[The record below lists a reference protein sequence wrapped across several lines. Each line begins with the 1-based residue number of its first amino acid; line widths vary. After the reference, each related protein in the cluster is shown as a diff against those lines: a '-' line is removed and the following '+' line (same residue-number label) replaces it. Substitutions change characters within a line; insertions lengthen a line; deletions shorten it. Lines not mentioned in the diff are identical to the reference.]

1 MIHLTHHHLLSHRS
15 NSGAWV
21 LSLTW
26 ILLMRCISGVMVWL
40 SVLAVISI
48 LAIVLSLSATRLYY
62 LTHPASQ
69 AGQVNI
75 KHQT

>member
-1 MIHLTHHHLLSHRS
+1 MIHLTHHHLLPHRS